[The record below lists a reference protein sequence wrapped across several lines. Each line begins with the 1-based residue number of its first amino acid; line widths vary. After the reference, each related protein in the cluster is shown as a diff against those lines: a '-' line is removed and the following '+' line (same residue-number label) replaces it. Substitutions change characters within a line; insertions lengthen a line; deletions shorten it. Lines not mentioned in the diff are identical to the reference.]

1 MRRLPRKAHR
11 VPTADAGRVLQET
24 CPGPRSTASVELTG
38 SDGNAAVGIHE
49 QKDVLPWDVTP
60 SPPRPGPEAIRRRE
74 GEFRPDAENRMCS
87 ELNLSYFEGSCPV
100 EGEVLACPTALR
112 VHDRAT
118 PRAPGRPAR
127 SRPPA
132 HHPGRLGFPHPGAKG
147 SVTAEGPLAL
157 SPCPRVNE
165 ASDRRFCCACLE
177 KVGVSLI

>member
-1 MRRLPRKAHR
+1 M
-11 VPTADAGRVLQET
+11 
-24 CPGPRSTASVELTG
+24 ELTG

-74 GEFRPDAENRMCS
+74 GEFRPDAANRMCS
-87 ELNLSYFEGSCPV
+87 ELNLSYFEGSCPA

-132 HHPGRLGFPHPGAKG
+132 HHPGAAGFPTPWGEGVGDRSGPAG
-147 SVTAEGPLAL
+147 SKPLPTCERSLRQAL
-157 SPCPRVNE
+157 LLCVLGESRGFFDLVHTKL
-165 ASDRRFCCACLE
+165 FL
-177 KVGVSLI
+177 K

>member
-1 MRRLPRKAHR
+1 MQSRSRNHTPENAAVFGASCAVSRGRHTASPPRTLA
-11 VPTADAGRVLQET
+11 AFCSGRAL
-24 CPGPRSTASVELTG
+24 GPRNAASVEKTG
-38 SDGNAAVGIHE
+38 SDGNVAVGIHE
-49 QKDVLPWDVTP
+49 SDVTP

-74 GEFRPDAENRMCS
+74 GEFRPDAANRMCS

-132 HHPGRLGFPHPGAKG
+132 HHPGAAGFPTPWG
-147 SVTAEGPLAL
+147 EG
-157 SPCPRVNE
+157 VG
-165 ASDRRFCCACLE
+165 DR
-177 KVGVSLI
+177 